1 MSYILFW
8 SFFIWGIIDREN
20 PAGVIML
27 FLSALFRIAAE
38 IHRLSNS
45 NQSRSDGCDS

>member
-8 SFFIWGIIDREN
+8 VFFIWGIIDRET

-27 FLSALFRIAAE
+27 IISALFRIAAE
-38 IHRLSNS
+38 IHRLSNVS
-45 NQSRSDGCDS
+45 